1 MDMQRIRFFS
11 AYLNFIQYSHRS
23 ILKKVRDRLK
33 LAQQELL
40 VFDLLPCKN
49 VMGYA
54 YECSK

>member
-11 AYLNFIQYSHRS
+11 AYLNFIRYSHRS

-33 LAQQELL
+33 AQQDSL

-54 YECSK
+54 YECGK

>member
-11 AYLNFIQYSHRS
+11 ACLNFIRYSHRS

-33 LAQQELL
+33 AQQELL

-49 VMGYA
+49 VMVYA

>member
-33 LAQQELL
+33 AQQELL

>member
-33 LAQQELL
+33 AQQELL
-40 VFDLLPCKN
+40 VFDLLRCKN

>member
-11 AYLNFIQYSHRS
+11 AYLNFIRYSHIS
-23 ILKKVRDRLK
+23 TLKKVRDRLK
-33 LAQQELL
+33 AQQDLL

-54 YECSK
+54 YECGK

>member
-23 ILKKVRDRLK
+23 ILKKVTDRLK
-33 LAQQELL
+33 AQQELL

>member
-1 MDMQRIRFFS
+1 MNMQRIRFFS

-33 LAQQELL
+33 AQQELL